1 MIKRHTRARNFLT
14 QWSLPI
20 AAAIVVAGGAGA
32 TTASAPP
39 ADAQP
44 PGTLCGHVQNRVGA
58 SLPVIVLN
66 GDVDCTTAVQVA
78 SDYVNGTRP
87 ADSGTLQF
95 QNVDGW
101 ACEVPLLP
109 GRSHADS
116 YLECDQSGNGFK
128 IGN

>member
-1 MIKRHTRARNFLT
+1 MIKGRTHARNFFT

-20 AAAIVVAGGAGA
+20 VAAIVVAAGAGA
-32 TTASAPP
+32 TASAPR

-44 PGTLCGHVQNRVGA
+44 PGTVCGNVQNRIGA
-58 SLPVIVLN
+58 SVPVIVLN
-66 GDVDCTTAVQVA
+66 GDVNCSTAVQVA
-78 SDYVNGTRP
+78 SDYVNRP
-87 ADSGTLQF
+87 PNPDGGTLQF

-101 ACEVPLLP
+101 QCEVPLLP

-116 YLECDQSGNGFK
+116 YLECDQSGSGFK

>member
-1 MIKRHTRARNFLT
+1 MIKRNTRTHNGLT

-20 AAAIVVAGGAGA
+20 ATAIVIAAGAGV
-32 TTASAPP
+32 TASAPR

-44 PGTLCGHVQNRVGA
+44 PGTLCGHVQNSMGT

-66 GDVDCTTAVQVA
+66 GDVDCATATSVA
-78 SDYVNGTRP
+78 SQYLTAPRP
-87 ADSGTLQF
+87 ADLGTLQLM
-95 QNVDGW
+95 NISGW
-101 ACEVPLLP
+101 TCSVPLLP

-116 YLECDQSGNGFK
+116 YLECDQSGSGFK